1 MYINSYF
8 SSSSFENFLKILGFL
23 EQSNPNT
30 STSVFTFFAKAY
42 KVGFFPA
49 NPIYRVLTDVT
60 PCIRIVVP
68 EPIVIQSRLCILIL
82 PLVLEWNERR
92 RAFPLPP
99 VDVQLLFPHLVSL
112 FVVGLQ
118 GRAEVVGDDGETAAV
133 GNKLG
138 SRHERVL
145 LEEPGDHAFFCFFR
159 PFMQGNVAVP
169 HEVGG

>member
-1 MYINSYF
+1 M
-8 SSSSFENFLKILGFL
+8 
-23 EQSNPNT
+23 
-30 STSVFTFFAKAY
+30 
-42 KVGFFPA
+42 A
-49 NPIYRVLTDVT
+49 NVCSCTWVVVL
-60 PCIRIVVP
+60 
-68 EPIVIQSRLCILIL
+68 EPIVIQSRLSILIL
-82 PLVLEWNERR
+82 PLILKGYERGWP
-92 RAFPLPP
+92 FPLPA
-99 VDVQLLFPHLVSL
+99 VDVQLLFPHPVSL